1 MATFGQRLG
10 LAIRESRLKKLS
22 RFHEA
27 MVTEKVEGVS
37 RPAIYRYLQ
46 DEASPTIAWAV
57 AAAKVLGVNLAWL
70 MSGEGDP
77 WLGVAMDQWAH
88 DVQIPMYVMPDLKG
102 LWALLYLRARHHL
115 EAPSASW
122 PASRQAERLRDLR
135 QELANH
141 FLSMFD
147 VLGVDPN
154 QLAGSQMVQAQALW
168 ITALNALIPGTAHD
182 RLQAAGV
189 AAITLPEPKP
199 PKRPKRRTR
208 TEKSR

>member
-10 LAIRESRLKKLS
+10 EAIRESRLKNLS

-27 MVTEKVEGVS
+27 MVAEQVEGVS

-88 DVQIPMYVMPDLKG
+88 DLLIPKYVMPDLKG

-115 EAPSASW
+115 EGSQ
-122 PASRQAERLRDLR
+122 QAEKIDDLRDGLDR
-135 QELANH
+135 L
-141 FLSMFD
+141 FWSMFT
-147 VLGVDPN
+147 VLGADPS
-154 QLAGSQMVQAQALW
+154 QLGGARLVHAQTLW
-168 ITALNALIPGTAHD
+168 IAALDALIPDTAHD
-182 RLQAAGV
+182 RLQAVG
-189 AAITLPEPKP
+189 AAPITPPKP
-199 PKRPKRRTR
+199 KAPKHPKRRTR
-208 TEKSR
+208 TEKPR